1 MDEYKISLYSAP
13 LFNYNDVGLNIVIDS
28 FWNLVLHFI
37 NVLPKVE
44 YGST

>member
-1 MDEYKISLYSAP
+1 MYEYKISLYSTP

-28 FWNLVLHFI
+28 FWHLVLHFTK
-37 NVLPKVE
+37 VLPKVE